1 MAAIVMPALLLPLL
15 AGCGAAEASC
25 EKTYEELTLS
35 VPGVITA
42 DVTCVRRFGDE
53 RQGGTVTVEA
63 STEKE
68 AIAIMEDVLR
78 AYAASPDLQHAE
90 VPRFS
95 FWSEDS
101 TIGVGPDDLDFNG
114 RASLRNIREHYGI
127 EPE

>member
-53 RQGGTVTVEA
+53 REGGTVTVDA
-63 STEKE
+63 STKQGVV
-68 AIAIMEDVLR
+68 AVMEDVLR
-78 AYAASPDLQHAE
+78 AYAASPDLKHAE
-90 VPRFS
+90 SPYMYFTNKDGS
-95 FWSEDS
+95 
-101 TIGVGPDDLDFNG
+101 IGTAPTDLGFNG
-114 RASLRNIREHYGI
+114 TPSLRNIREHYGI
-127 EPE
+127 EPG